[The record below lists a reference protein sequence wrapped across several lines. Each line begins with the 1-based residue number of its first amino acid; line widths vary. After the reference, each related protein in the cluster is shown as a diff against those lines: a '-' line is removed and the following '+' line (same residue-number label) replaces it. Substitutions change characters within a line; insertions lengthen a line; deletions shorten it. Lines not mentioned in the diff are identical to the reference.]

1 MTSNEEL
8 GYKLALQTAVKAC
21 QIARTLLD
29 DGNIYE
35 DLVERIEGA
44 EVELSDMEN
53 EFPANH
59 AGLTTGDDVKLLQA
73 HR

>member
-1 MTSNEEL
+1 MTPNERL
-8 GYKLALQTAVKAC
+8 GYRLALQTAVKAC
-21 QIARTLLD
+21 QVARTLLD

-53 EFPANH
+53 EFPAIDN
-59 AGLTTGDDVKLLQA
+59 
-73 HR
+73 

>member
-1 MTSNEEL
+1 MSSNEEL

-29 DGNIYE
+29 DDLDDNDYG

-53 EFPANH
+53 EFPAIDN
-59 AGLTTGDDVKLLQA
+59 
-73 HR
+73 

>member
-1 MTSNEEL
+1 MNSNEQL
-8 GYKLALQTAVKAC
+8 AYRLALATAVNAC

-29 DGNIYE
+29 DGNDYG

-53 EFPANH
+53 ESPAIDKI
-59 AGLTTGDDVKLLQA
+59 TKP
-73 HR
+73 